1 VKLYFLGG
9 LPRSGSTLLTTLLY
23 QNPLIHTE
31 GLSALCDAMWRTHQS
46 FKQQA
51 IPANRR
57 QAHAHQMIADLPARY
72 YSEVDRPIIIDKCR
86 RWTVPEN
93 VDMLIEYVTPN
104 PKIICC
110 VRDLGEVVRSF
121 KKICSANDVDF
132 DTSELVEN
140 MNGDIYATDCA
151 RKANNPDMYHFVEY
165 ERLCSEPQKTLDS
178 IYDFLELERFEH
190 DFNNIVNQNQEDDS
204 VYGLIGLHDVR
215 SYICPIPD
223 VG

>member
-1 VKLYFLGG
+1 
-9 LPRSGSTLLTTLLY
+9 
-23 QNPLIHTE
+23 
-31 GLSALCDAMWRTHQS
+31 
-46 FKQQA
+46 
-51 IPANRR
+51 
-57 QAHAHQMIADLPARY
+57 MIADLPARY
-72 YSEVDRPIIIDKCR
+72 YSKVDRPIIIDKCR

-151 RKANNPDMYHFVEY
+151 RKADNPDMYHFVEY

-215 SYICPIPD
+215 SSICPTPA
-223 VG
+223 G